1 MNWTFLTNHGHVL
14 IILSRNPGIRISEL
28 ADEIGISERQ
38 VSNILKDLHDSGYVA
53 KQRQGRRNNYEI
65 SPNAPLRHHSN
76 QDHTVKEL
84 IEILGEKK

>member
-53 KQRQGRRNNYEI
+53 KQRQGRRNSYEI
-65 SPNAPLRHHSN
+65 SPDAPLRHHSN

>member
-38 VSNILKDLHDSGYVA
+38 VSNILKDLHDSGYVT
-53 KQRQGRRNNYEI
+53 KQRQGRRNSYEI
-65 SPNAPLRHHSN
+65 SPDAPLRHHSN

>member
-1 MNWTFLTNHGHVL
+1 MKWTFLTNHGHVL

-38 VSNILKDLHDSGYVA
+38 ISNILKDLYGSGYVT
-53 KQRQGRRNNYEI
+53 KQRQGRRNSYQI
-65 SPNAPLRHHSN
+65 SPNAPLRHQSN

-84 IEILGEKK
+84 IEILGDKK

>member
-53 KQRQGRRNNYEI
+53 KQRRGRRNNYEI

>member
-53 KQRQGRRNNYEI
+53 KQRQGRRNSYEI